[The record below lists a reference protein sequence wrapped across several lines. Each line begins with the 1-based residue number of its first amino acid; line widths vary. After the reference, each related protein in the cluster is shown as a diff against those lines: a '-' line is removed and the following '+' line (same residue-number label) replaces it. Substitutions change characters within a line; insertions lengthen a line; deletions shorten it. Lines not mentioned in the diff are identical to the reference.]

1 MSAAAAP
8 ARPRPATTPAADPPA
23 GASRS
28 AATLAFAWRTVLRIK
43 YVPEQLVD
51 VIAVPVIFTVMFTYL
66 LGGALAGS
74 PSAYLHSLLPG
85 TLVLTLVLLTA
96 FTGTGLRGDL
106 SSGVHDRFQSL
117 PVWRPAPLAGAL
129 VGDLGRYLLA
139 GGIVLGLGLAL
150 GFRPDGGLGGTLAA
164 LGVVLVFAHSLS
176 WLWIVVGLSA
186 RNVSAVNAVNIGVQF
201 PLTMASNVFADPA
214 TMPGWLQPIV
224 THNPV
229 SYVVTA
235 TRGLIHGD
243 ATASDVGWALAI
255 SGGLIAVFL
264 PLSLR
269 KYRTHRA

>member
-1 MSAAAAP
+1 MSHTTAT
-8 ARPRPATTPAADPPA
+8 ARHRPPSTPTGNEPA

-51 VIAVPVIFTVMFTYL
+51 VIAVPVVFTVMFTYL

-85 TLVLTLVLLTA
+85 TLVMTLVLLTA
-96 FTGTGLRGDL
+96 FAGTGLRSDL

-117 PVWRPAPLAGAL
+117 PVWRPSPLAGAL

-139 GGIVLGLGLAL
+139 SALVLGLGFAL
-150 GFRPDGGLGGTLAA
+150 GFRPDGGIGGTLAA
-164 LGVVLVFAHSLS
+164 LGVVLVFAHALS

-224 THNPV
+224 EHNPV

-235 TRGLIHGD
+235 TRGLIHGE
-243 ATASDVGWALAI
+243 ATAGDVTRALAI
-255 SGGLIAVFL
+255 SVALIVVFL

>member
-1 MSAAAAP
+1 MSATTTAAHPGP
-8 ARPRPATTPAADPPA
+8 ADTPEHDRSTGA
-23 GASRS
+23 GRGV
-28 AATLAFAWRTVLRIK
+28 ATLAFAWRTVLRIK

-51 VIAVPVIFTVMFTYL
+51 VIAVPVVFTVMFTYL

-85 TLVLTLVLLTA
+85 TLVMTLVLLTTFA
-96 FTGTGLRGDL
+96 GTGLRSDL

-117 PVWRPAPLAGAL
+117 PVWRASPLTGAL
-129 VGDLGRYLLA
+129 LGDLGRYALA
-139 GGIVLGLGLAL
+139 SGLVLSLGFAL
-150 GFRPDGGLGGTLAA
+150 GFRPDGGVSGTVAA
-164 LGVVLVFAHSLS
+164 LGLVLLFAHALS

-224 THNPV
+224 EHNPV

-243 ATASDVGWALAI
+243 ASGSDVLWALAI
-255 SGGLIAVFL
+255 TGALLAVFL

>member
-1 MSAAAAP
+1 MT
-8 ARPRPATTPAADPPA
+8 ATTSPSPHPQAATPVTDPPT

-51 VIAVPVIFTVMFTYL
+51 VIAVPVVFTVMFTYL

-85 TLVLTLVLLTA
+85 TLVMTLMLLTA

-106 SSGVHDRFQSL
+106 ASGVHDRFRSL
-117 PVWRPAPLAGAL
+117 PVWRPSPLTGAL
-129 VGDLGRYLLA
+129 VGDVGRYLLA
-139 GGIVLGLGLAL
+139 SGIVLGLGTAL
-150 GFRPDGGLGGTLAA
+150 GFRPAGGVGGTVAA
-164 LGVVLVFAHSLS
+164 VGLVLVFAHALS
-176 WLWIVVGLSA
+176 WLWILVGLSA

-201 PLTMASNVFADPA
+201 PLAMASNVFADPA
-214 TMPGWLQPIV
+214 TMPGWLEPIV
-224 THNPV
+224 RQNPV

-235 TRGLIHGD
+235 ARGLIHGE
-243 ATASDVGWALAI
+243 ATVGSVGWALAI
-255 SGGLIAVFL
+255 SAALLAVFA

-269 KYRTHRA
+269 AYRTRGS

>member
-1 MSAAAAP
+1 MSTTISP
-8 ARPRPATTPAADPPA
+8 IPPHPSTTPGRLRPG

-28 AATLAFAWRTVLRIK
+28 VATMAFAWRTVLRIK

-51 VIAVPVIFTVMFTYL
+51 VIAVPVVFTVMFTYL

-74 PSAYLHSLLPG
+74 PSAYLQSLLPG
-85 TLVLTLVLLTA
+85 TLVMTMVLLTA

-117 PVWRPAPLAGAL
+117 PVWRPSPLVGAL

-139 GGIVLGLGLAL
+139 GTIVLGLGFAL
-150 GFRPDGGLGGTLAA
+150 GFRPEGGLVGTLGA
-164 LGVVLVFAHSLS
+164 LGLVVLFAHALS
-176 WLWIVVGLSA
+176 WMWIVVGLSV

-224 THNPV
+224 ENNPI
-229 SYVVTA
+229 SFVVTA
-235 TRGLIHGD
+235 TRGLMQGD
-243 ATASDVGWALAI
+243 PAASDVLVALAI
-255 SGGLIAVFL
+255 TGALLAVFV
-264 PLSLR
+264 PLSLH